1 MEQNRGQRSADNGY
15 DDHSGIRDVK
25 VNPCRY
31 CALHTIYKSRHEP
44 GGGEQCRNC
53 KNLLKH
59 KEYLKSQRKFEA
71 GEFITNLDELLS
83 QTWVMFYGR
92 VKHIKVIKCF
102 QLDTI
107 ERLIDGNAFR
117 KAINRMDK

>member
-1 MEQNRGQRSADNGY
+1 MKL
-15 DDHSGIRDVK
+15 K

-31 CALHTIYKSRHEP
+31 CALHNVYKGRCEP
-44 GGGEQCRNC
+44 GGGEQCRSC

-71 GEFITNLDELLS
+71 GELIKNLDDLLS
-83 QTWVMFYGR
+83 QTWVMFHGG

-102 QLDTI
+102 QLSSI
-107 ERLIDGNAFR
+107 ERFIDGNAFR